1 MTASRIDK
9 DSPQLLALLAAL
21 VALGPLTVDMYLPA
35 MPQMM
40 VALDTDI
47 AHMHLTLSAY
57 LTGFAVFH
65 LACGPLADRFG
76 RRPVLLA
83 GTFLFVVA
91 SIGCARASHV
101 DELFWYRFLQG
112 VGACVGP
119 TLARTIVRDVFG
131 PDRAA
136 RALSII
142 AMFMALAPAVA
153 PAIGGFMLI
162 YLPWTSIFYFLALY
176 GGTIV
181 ILVYRFLAETLPARQ
196 SLHPAGIARN
206 YLELMLNP
214 YFLSVAGAASMIYAG
229 LMVYLSSSSFVFI
242 NMFGMPV
249 EYFGLIFIST
259 VIGYILGS
267 AISAALSKIY
277 ASELVMLLGTS
288 LAALSCAAMWLANA
302 ALSDSILALILPM
315 VTYSTA
321 LGLVLP
327 HAMAIALRP
336 FPNTAGTAS
345 SLFGFVQM
353 TVSATATAIMGRYL
367 VDNPTPM
374 IVGMFAITV
383 IAVLLGLRVYH
394 LSRKGVA

>member
-1 MTASRIDK
+1 MTAARIDN
-9 DSPQLLALLAAL
+9 DSPKLLALLAAL

-76 RRPVLLA
+76 RRPLLIA
-83 GTFLFVVA
+83 GTLLFVIA
-91 SIGCARASHV
+91 SIGCALATHV

-142 AMFMALAPAVA
+142 AMLMALAPAVA
-153 PAIGGFMLI
+153 PAIGGLLLL

-176 GGTIV
+176 GATILL
-181 ILVYRFLAETLPARQ
+181 LVQRFLAETLPVKQ
-196 SLHPAGIARN
+196 SLHPTGIARN
-206 YLELMLNP
+206 YLELLVNP
-214 YFLSVAGAASMIYAG
+214 YFLSVASAASMIYAG
-229 LMVYLSSSSFVFI
+229 LMVYLSSSSFIFI

-249 EYFGLIFIST
+249 EFFGFIFISS

-267 AISAALSKIY
+267 AISAALSKVF
-277 ASELVMLLGTS
+277 ASELVMLSGTV
-288 LAALSCAAMWLANA
+288 LAAVSCAVMWLANA
-302 ALSDSILALILPM
+302 VLADSILALILPM

-327 HAMAIALRP
+327 HSMAIALRP
-336 FPNTAGTAS
+336 FPHMAGTAS

-353 TVSATATAIMGRYL
+353 TLSATATAIMGRYL
-367 VDNPTPM
+367 VDTPVPM
-374 IVGMFAITV
+374 IQGMFVITV
-383 IAVLLGLRVYH
+383 IAVLLGLRVHY
-394 LSRKGVA
+394 LSRNGIA